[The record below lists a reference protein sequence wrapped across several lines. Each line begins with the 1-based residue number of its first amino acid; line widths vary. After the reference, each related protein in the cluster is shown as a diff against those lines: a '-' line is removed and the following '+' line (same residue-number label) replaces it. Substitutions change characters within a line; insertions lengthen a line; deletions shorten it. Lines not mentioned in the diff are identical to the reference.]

1 MKIKKSIKINYDE
14 QVETKV
20 GEFVY
25 LNGTLYKCIDDPD
38 FLACEECDL
47 IEYGKC
53 ISPCTENFNC
63 DFKIFKIYENK

>member
-1 MKIKKSIKINYDE
+1 MKIKPRIKINTNPSRI
-14 QVETKV
+14 TKI
-20 GEFVY
+20 GEYVY

>member
-1 MKIKKSIKINYDE
+1 MKIKPRIKINTNPSRI
-14 QVETKV
+14 TKI
-20 GEFVY
+20 GEYVY
-25 LNGTLYKCIDDPD
+25 LNGTLYKCIDDSD